1 MLQYVAKSA
10 NLRFVYND
18 SEVGLS
24 SSFCT
29 SEMVQEIQ
37 TEGSIMVGGF

>member
-18 SEVGLS
+18 SVGLT

-37 TEGSIMVGGF
+37 TEGFIMVGGF